1 MNAEQIL
8 IAALTRPITRDEACF
23 LLYASEKEEVQSA
36 LFAAAQKVRRLEQG
50 DRFYFSGGISGVLPC
65 NLKPLCLYCPYW
77 RSERKQPPSVED
89 IVAGAS
95 WFHENGI
102 REFHLSGGTTPGSD
116 GMDVLEMVQAI
127 WDSGLRDMKIVVN
140 CGAAMSFDTLKK
152 LKEMGVIRV
161 GAVFETLV
169 PHRFSALKPGD
180 DLDKKKEF
188 ARLIAQAGLE
198 LSSGLM
204 AGLGPVEQRY
214 EEYADSLEAL
224 RGFSNLTYIYIS
236 KFRPDPSI
244 PLRDFP
250 QCSVDEGARLIAVA
264 RLVLRGITIRPSA
277 GWSDTEQELALNAG
291 AGGDLFAMAVHR
303 SGNYW
308 DGKNTGGLQFIDT
321 REKKQMLAQHCGIS
335 IEV

>member
-1 MNAEQIL
+1 MNAEHIL
-8 IAALTRPITRDEACF
+8 TAALTRPITGEEACF
-23 LLYASEKEEVQSA
+23 LLHASEKENVQDA
-36 LFAAAQKVRRLEQG
+36 LFAAAREVRRLEQG

-77 RSERKQPPSVED
+77 RSEKKQPPSVED
-89 IVAGAS
+89 IVAGAR

-102 REFHLSGGTTPGSD
+102 REFHLSGGTTLGSE

-127 WDSGLRDMKIVVN
+127 WDSGLRDMKIVIN

-161 GAVFETLV
+161 GAVFETLA

-188 ARLIAQAGLE
+188 ARLIAKAGLE

-204 AGLGPVEQRY
+204 AGLGPAEQRY
-214 EEYADSLEAL
+214 EEYAYSLEAL
-224 RGFSNLTYIYIS
+224 RDFPNLTYIYIS

-244 PLRDFP
+244 PLREVP
-250 QCSVDEGARLIAVA
+250 QCSVEEGARLIAVA

-277 GWSDTEQELALNAG
+277 GWSDAEREMALNAG

-308 DGKNTGGLQFIDT
+308 DGKKAGELQFLDT
-321 REKKQMLAQHCGIS
+321 RAQKQMLAQRCGIS